1 VVQKNKILIPDGGP
15 LPYCKKV
22 ETIWMKLGYSH
33 PITFP
38 TCPTWCGCHD
48 NGRCLAT
55 THWTFSTYG
64 RLEAE
69 RENQFW
75 LNLVH
80 NSRLVPQWQ
89 SRDQILKF
97 LKFKMA
103 NGRHVGKY
111 WKYHNS
117 PISGLTE
124 MKLGWLHPTTFTT
137 FPPWCGCHG
146 ECRCLATAHST
157 LSSYE
162 PLEAK
167 RMNQFW

>member
-1 VVQKNKILIPDGGP
+1 MTFVCTTSELVGRFGNKNLCTMIRSAMRERRGVTEIGRKSESSFGWG
-15 LPYCKKV
+15 
-22 ETIWMKLGYSH
+22 TLGTGV
-33 PITFP
+33 ITALFQ
-38 TCPTWCGCHD
+38 
-48 NGRCLAT
+48 
-55 THWTFSTYG
+55 SYG

-69 RENQFW
+69 RVNQFCW
-75 LNLVH
+75 NLVY
-80 NSRLVPQWQ
+80 SSKLGPQWQ